1 MRKVFVYVEG
11 KYCNPLSRENVSR
24 DSAVDEILRKI
35 FDKYQQSAD
44 LFFIYNH
51 YPILAELNA
60 NAFTVDRHHNKYY
73 ILELD
78 LSNRHPNIMIEDNG
92 QVVIEPFVNY
102 INDDLEPSIWNYI
115 IKTLLEAEIFIAVNP
130 GVRSAPYKV
139 LLDYLPPSC
148 ERFWIGD
155 EPDKNNIL
163 LEAID
168 FGACLV
174 I

>member
-1 MRKVFVYVEG
+1 MRKIIVFVEG
-11 KYCNPLSRENVSR
+11 NSGYLVSREKVSR
-24 DSAVDEILRKI
+24 DSDIDEILRKI
-35 FDKYQQSAD
+35 FDKYHQSDD

-60 NAFTVDRHHNKYY
+60 NAITVDRHHNKDY

-78 LSNRHPNIMIEDNG
+78 LGNRHPKIMIDDNG
-92 QVVIEPFVNY
+92 QASIEHFVNY
-102 INDDLEPSIWNYI
+102 INDDLDPPSWNYI
-115 IKTLLEAEIFIAVNP
+115 INTLSEAEIFIAVNP
-130 GVRSAPYKV
+130 STLSAPYKV

-155 EPDKNNIL
+155 EPNKNNRL
-163 LEAID
+163 LETID
-168 FGACLV
+168 FGVGLV